1 MEVKMITVI
10 LNAKGET
17 LCLSGATV
25 LNYEAYVVSRG
36 KVPGWGF
43 TEIKWRPE
51 VVRLKLPEG
60 GVILPLDYPR
70 SIVVE
75 LTKRLKSN
83 PVKFMAEV
91 GFLVEDSKDAKGE
104 FIAHWNYEIGPAE
117 KAYEK
122 RMARKRIDGEVKG
135 DTGMWMAPCHMM
147 IPEIGTVLR
156 LEEDWTFQLHSEYRN
171 KKVID
176 LVGKEFKWDW
186 TWEKEGRK
194 APGPWEVTIRK
205 GALLTVDRLYVRK
218 GADDYSSLTFI
229 LRQDG
234 KPTLAFGGK
243 EIECKGG
250 FKHFGVSGVARFWAK
265 LEDVNRMVVSGL
277 VGTVK

>member
-1 MEVKMITVI
+1 MITVI
-10 LNAKGET
+10 LNAKGEM
-17 LCLSGATV
+17 LSLTGATV
-25 LNYEAYVVSRG
+25 LNYESFVEYRG
-36 KVPGWGF
+36 KIPGWPF
-43 TEIKWRPE
+43 PEIRWRPE
-51 VVRLKLPEG
+51 STRLKLPDG
-60 GVILPLDYPR
+60 KLVVPLSPNYPL
-70 SIVVE
+70 SIQRE
-75 LTKRLKSN
+75 LVARLKRN
-83 PVKFMAEV
+83 PVLFLEEV
-91 GFLVEDSKDAKGE
+91 GFLVDDSKDARGQH
-104 FIAHWNYEIGPAE
+104 FAYWRLDVVSAE
-117 KAYEK
+117 KSHAK
-122 RMARKRIDGEVKG
+122 RLARRKVDGEVKG
-135 DTGMWMAPCHMM
+135 DTGTWMAPCHMM

-171 KKVID
+171 EKVIA
-176 LVGKEFKWDW
+176 LVGKEFKEDW
-186 TWEKEGRK
+186 TWEREGRK